1 MFNRYAKS
9 AAALALT
16 CAFVLSGRADEPTN
30 NASITVHADQPGATI
45 SKYLYGQFAEH
56 LGRGVYEGVWV
67 GENSSIPNTHGY
79 RNDVVAALKKIHVP
93 IVRWPG
99 GCFADEYHWREGI
112 GPRDQR
118 PHKVNT
124 WWGGV
129 GESNEFGTHE
139 FLNFAELIGADAYV
153 NGNVG
158 SASPQEMA
166 EWVEYMTS
174 DSDSS
179 LAQLRRKNGRDKP
192 WHVAVFAVGNETW
205 GCGGNMRAEYY
216 ADLYRQ
222 YSTFIKAPPSNMP
235 LKIASGANSDDYHW
249 TEVLMQQAAKMM
261 DAASVHYYTLPTGE
275 WKHKGAATGFNED
288 EWASTLKRALHIE
301 DLINGHSAVMDKYDP
316 KKKVALFVDE
326 WGTWYDA
333 APGTNPSFLWQQNT
347 LRDALVAGLS
357 LNVFQRHA
365 DRVRMANIAQMVNVL
380 QAMILTDKDKMLLTP
395 TYHVFDMYSVFQ
407 NATYLPVEVTT
418 PKYRQSGVELPAL
431 DVSVARASDGRV
443 YASFINLD
451 PEHSATVTSNL
462 VGIQASRMEGR
473 VLTAAA
479 MDAHNTF
486 EKADA
491 VKPAPIKS
499 VRRGGKVVLE
509 LPAKSVSVVEL
520 IK

>member
-1 MFNRYAKS
+1 
-9 AAALALT
+9 
-16 CAFVLSGRADEPTN
+16 
-30 NASITVHADQPGATI
+30 
-45 SKYLYGQFAEH
+45 
-56 LGRGVYEGVWV
+56 
-67 GENSSIPNTHGY
+67 
-79 RNDVVAALKKIHVP
+79 
-93 IVRWPG
+93 
-99 GCFADEYHWREGI
+99 
-112 GPRDQR
+112 
-118 PHKVNT
+118 
-124 WWGGV
+124 
-129 GESNEFGTHE
+129 
-139 FLNFAELIGADAYV
+139 
-153 NGNVG
+153 
-158 SASPQEMA
+158 
-166 EWVEYMTS
+166 
-174 DSDSS
+174 
-179 LAQLRRKNGRDKP
+179 
-192 WHVAVFAVGNETW
+192 
-205 GCGGNMRAEYY
+205 
-216 ADLYRQ
+216 
-222 YSTFIKAPPSNMP
+222 
-235 LKIASGANSDDYHW
+235 
-249 TEVLMQQAAKMM
+249 
-261 DAASVHYYTLPTGE
+261 
-275 WKHKGAATGFNED
+275 
-288 EWASTLKRALHIE
+288 
-301 DLINGHSAVMDKYDP
+301 
-316 KKKVALFVDE
+316 
-326 WGTWYDA
+326 
-333 APGTNPSFLWQQNT
+333 LWQQNT

-431 DVSVARASDGRV
+431 DVSVARTSDGRV

-462 VGIQASRMEGR
+462 LGMQASRMEGR